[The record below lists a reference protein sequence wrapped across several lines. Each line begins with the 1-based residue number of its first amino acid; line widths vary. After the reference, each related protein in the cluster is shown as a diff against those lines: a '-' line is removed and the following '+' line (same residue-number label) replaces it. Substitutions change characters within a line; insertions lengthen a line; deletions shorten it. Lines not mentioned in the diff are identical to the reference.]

1 MSMDTSE
8 KPEFAIRRAAMDLL
22 ARREHSFKEL
32 VQKLSARFQEEDIFP
47 ALEKLRDENL
57 QSDQRYL
64 DAYVRFRRNK
74 GFGPLKIESELYG
87 KGLDSGEVRECLY
100 SEENDWEG
108 LCRQALEKRFPV
120 INTSNVKEKAKC
132 ERFLVQRGFSHEHI
146 KTAINLA

>member
-1 MSMDTSE
+1 MDTSE
-8 KPEFAIRRAAMDLL
+8 KPEITIRRAAMDLL

-64 DAYVRFRRNK
+64 EAYVRFRRNK
-74 GFGPLKIESELYG
+74 GFGPLKIEAELYG
-87 KGLDSGEVRECLY
+87 KGLDSGLVRECLY
-100 SEENDWEG
+100 SEENDWQV

-120 INTSNVKEKAKC
+120 INISNVKERAKC
-132 ERFLVQRGFSHEHI
+132 ERFLLQRGFMHESI
-146 KTAINLA
+146 KAAMSSV